1 MSMALAR
8 TKTNTKSGKP
18 ATVAELLSA
27 LGDID
32 PERIRMEPA
41 PGTATEADVLK
52 FSEKDDTVYELVDG
66 TLVEKAMG
74 WGETDLAY
82 WLIEL
87 FNEYLRESDLGRAYG
102 GDSLI
107 RLAKDKARAP
117 DVVVLLWDHVPSAED
132 NAKHPI
138 ARTVPDL
145 VVEVISPSNS
155 RKEIARKRKEYFSAR
170 TTLV

>member
-1 MSMALAR
+1 
-8 TKTNTKSGKP
+8 
-18 ATVAELLSA
+18 
-27 LGDID
+27 
-32 PERIRMEPA
+32 
-41 PGTATEADVLK
+41 
-52 FSEKDDTVYELVDG
+52 
-66 TLVEKAMG
+66 MG
-74 WGETDLAY
+74 WGEIDITY

-107 RLAKDKARAP
+107 HLAKGKARAP

-145 VVEVISPSNS
+145 VVEVISPSNT
-155 RKEIARKRKEYFSAR
+155 RKEMARKRKEYFSAR
-170 TTLV
+170 TSVVWQVYPKTRTVEVYSSPGRFRTVGVNDALDGGSLLPGFKLLVRTLFSPPTGPGQRRKK